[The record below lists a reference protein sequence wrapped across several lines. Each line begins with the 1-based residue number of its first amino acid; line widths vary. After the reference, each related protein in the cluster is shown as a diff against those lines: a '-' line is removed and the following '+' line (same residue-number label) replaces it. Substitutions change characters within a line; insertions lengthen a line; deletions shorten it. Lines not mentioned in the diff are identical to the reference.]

1 VGFVVQRRSVA
12 EFCPIAFFQRHKK
25 TENRIYSMIKFT
37 FYLFALILIFAAS
50 RVITVKNPV
59 HAALFLVLAFFSSA
73 AIWLLLQAEF
83 LAIALVLVYVGA
95 VMVLFLFV
103 VMMLDINFAKL
114 REGFVSHLPVATVVG
129 ALILIE
135 MILVVWAWQKEI
147 PELATT
153 AAESLP
159 NTKALGQ
166 VLYTD
171 YVYPFEIA
179 AAILLVA
186 MIAAIALTM
195 RKRRQKSQKPEQ
207 QMSVRRTE
215 RVRLV
220 KMPAESKD

>member
-1 VGFVVQRRSVA
+1 
-12 EFCPIAFFQRHKK
+12 
-25 TENRIYSMIKFT
+25 MIKFT
-37 FYLFALILIFAAS
+37 FYLFSLILIFAAS

-83 LAIALVLVYVGA
+83 LAMALILVYVGA

-103 VMMLDINFAKL
+103 VMMLDINISRL
-114 REGFVSHLPVATVVG
+114 REGFVSHLPVAVLVG
-129 ALILIE
+129 TIILVE
-135 MILVVWAWQKEI
+135 MILVVWTWQNPVAEV
-147 PELATT
+147 AT
-153 AAESLP
+153 AFAVQP
-159 NTKALGQ
+159 NTEALGQ
-166 VLYTD
+166 VLYTY

-195 RKRRQKSQKPEQ
+195 RKRSQKSQKPEQ
-207 QMSVRRTE
+207 QVSVRRSD

-220 KMPAESKD
+220 KKMSAESKD

>member
-1 VGFVVQRRSVA
+1 
-12 EFCPIAFFQRHKK
+12 
-25 TENRIYSMIKFT
+25 MIKFT

-73 AIWLLLQAEF
+73 AIWLLLHAEF
-83 LAIALVLVYVGA
+83 LAIALILVYVGA

-103 VMMLDINFAKL
+103 LMMLDVNIVPL
-114 REGFVSHLPVATVVG
+114 REGFVRHLPIAAFVG
-129 ALILIE
+129 TLILLE
-135 MILVVWAWQKEI
+135 ILLVIGAWHQVPP
-147 PELATT
+147 PE
-153 AAESLP
+153 AAASALP
-159 NTKALGQ
+159 NTEALGM

-195 RKRRQKSQKPEQ
+195 RPHTRAKYQKPEQ
-207 QMSVRRTE
+207 QVSVRRE
-215 RVRLV
+215 DCIRLV
-220 KMPAESKD
+220 KMPAETKD

>member
-1 VGFVVQRRSVA
+1 
-12 EFCPIAFFQRHKK
+12 
-25 TENRIYSMIKFT
+25 MIKFT
-37 FYLFALILIFAAS
+37 FYLFSLILIFAAS

-83 LAIALVLVYVGA
+83 LAMALILVYVGA

-103 VMMLDINFAKL
+103 VMMLDINISRL
-114 REGFVSHLPVATVVG
+114 REGFVSHLPVAVLVG
-129 ALILIE
+129 TIILVE
-135 MILVVWAWQKEI
+135 MILVVWTWQNPVAEV
-147 PELATT
+147 AT
-153 AAESLP
+153 AIADKS
-159 NTKALGQ
+159 NTVALGQ
-166 VLYTD
+166 VLYTY

-195 RKRRQKSQKPEQ
+195 RKRSQKSQKPEQ
-207 QMSVRRTE
+207 QVSVRRSD

-220 KMPAESKD
+220 KKMSAESKD

>member
-1 VGFVVQRRSVA
+1 
-12 EFCPIAFFQRHKK
+12 
-25 TENRIYSMIKFT
+25 MIKFT

-73 AIWLLLQAEF
+73 AIWLLLHAEF

-103 VMMLDINFAKL
+103 VMMLDVNFVPL
-114 REGFVSHLPVATVVG
+114 REGFVRHLPVAILVG
-129 ALILIE
+129 SLILIE
-135 MILVVWAWQKEI
+135 MVLVVSTWHKEI
-147 PELATT
+147 PEIVAN
-153 AAESLP
+153 SLP
-159 NTKALGQ
+159 NTQMLGQ

-195 RKRRQKSQKPEQ
+195 RSRRQTKAQKPEQ
-207 QMSVRRTE
+207 QVSVRREE

-220 KMPAESKD
+220 KMLAEPKD

>member
-1 VGFVVQRRSVA
+1 
-12 EFCPIAFFQRHKK
+12 
-25 TENRIYSMIKFT
+25 MIKFT

-73 AIWLLLQAEF
+73 AIWLLLHAEF
-83 LAIALVLVYVGA
+83 LAIVLILVYVGA

-103 VMMLDINFAKL
+103 LMMLDINIAPL
-114 REGFVSHLPVATVVG
+114 REGFVRHLPIAAFVG
-129 ALILIE
+129 VLILLEI
-135 MILVVWAWQKEI
+135 ILVIGAWHQVPP
-147 PELATT
+147 PET
-153 AAESLP
+153 AASALP
-159 NTKALGQ
+159 NTKALGM

-195 RKRRQKSQKPEQ
+195 RPHTRAKHQKPEEQ
-207 QMSVRRTE
+207 VSVRRE
-215 RVRLV
+215 DRIRLV
-220 KMPAESKD
+220 KMPAETKD